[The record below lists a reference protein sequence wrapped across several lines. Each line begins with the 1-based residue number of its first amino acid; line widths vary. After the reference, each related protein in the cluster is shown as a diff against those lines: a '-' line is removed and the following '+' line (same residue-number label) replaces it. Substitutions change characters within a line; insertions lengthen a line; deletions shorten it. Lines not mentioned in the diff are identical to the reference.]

1 MEKGFILNGLRHT
14 VVTSLAEMG
23 YDERTIADV
32 LGQKTIET
40 ARHYARSADKRIKV
54 GAAVVRFEDI
64 MNKKS
69 T

>member
-1 MEKGFILNGLRHT
+1 
-14 VVTSLAEMG
+14 MG
-23 YDERTIADV
+23 YDEITIADV